1 MIVKFLR
8 RLSVSGRMYSK
19 GDIDSILDDE
29 AKRMM
34 LEGWVVAVDLSHK
47 EMEIKE
53 PKKRTVYKVPKKRK

>member
-1 MIVKFLR
+1 M
-8 RLSVSGRMYSK
+8 SGRMYSK